1 MAETYISLVEYLRR
15 TAIVEVTE
23 QGTYLE
29 GEVPEDYTGAILR
42 AQVVYE
48 VIFSKPSGEVV
59 QELYNPPKPLNKEG
73 QPAEGKTVDGETLEE
88 GDSPVELTTTFN
100 TSLDKDLLR
109 RIDTVFAIQ
118 ELVGK
123 GDGTVS

>member
-1 MAETYISLVEYLRR
+1 MADTYLSKVEYLRR

-29 GEVPEDYTGAILR
+29 GEVPDDYTGAILR
-42 AQVVYE
+42 AHVVYE
-48 VIFSKPSGEVV
+48 IVLAKPSGEIE
-59 QELYNPPKPLNKEG
+59 QQLYNPPKPLNKDG
-73 QPAEGKTVDGETLEE
+73 QPADGMTVDGEMLVE
-88 GDSPVELTTTFN
+88 GDSPIVLTTIFN
-100 TSLDKDLLR
+100 EGLDKDLVS
-109 RIDTVFAIQ
+109 RIEGIIDIH